1 MSSSFGELVGLCH
14 FRHSQVTPA
23 ISSSGGK
30 GGNGTLHEVNRST
43 TSLNS
48 LGRAERDRGWERM
61 GERDRRD
68 RVRDTHAP
76 TDGDSEWKKQQH
88 KNGQQ
93 RGCYPGNNQACPT
106 LRPCHF
112 WLQGGRSIL
121 KLVKALSPYTA
132 SELHSSTA
140 HRSQCPSPSE
150 NIVFSSS
157 GSNIIL
163 VRCAMF
169 NISFMINK

>member
-14 FRHSQVTPA
+14 FIHSQVTPA

-68 RVRDTHAP
+68 RVRDTHMH
-76 TDGDSEWKKQQH
+76 TQMETV
-88 KNGQQ
+88 NG
-93 RGCYPGNNQACPT
+93 RN
-106 LRPCHF
+106 
-112 WLQGGRSIL
+112 
-121 KLVKALSPYTA
+121 
-132 SELHSSTA
+132 
-140 HRSQCPSPSE
+140 
-150 NIVFSSS
+150 
-157 GSNIIL
+157 SNIKMDNREGAIQEL
-163 VRCAMF
+163 IIKRDLACLPCTHVIFSCKAEGV
-169 NISFMINK
+169 S